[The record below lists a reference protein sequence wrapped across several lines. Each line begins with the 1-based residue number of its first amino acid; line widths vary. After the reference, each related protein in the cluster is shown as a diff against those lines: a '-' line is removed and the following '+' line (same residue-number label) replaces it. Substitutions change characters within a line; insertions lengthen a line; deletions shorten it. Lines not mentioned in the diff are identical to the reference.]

1 MTENTKK
8 RPKVEGERSSS
19 TSSTENIVP
28 SSQFAHDTSWF
39 SQFVTTGTPAP
50 SMLVSQTTSSQYNT
64 KAHSTNQ
71 SSKNKTPSASQSR
84 MARTSTSASP
94 KPKIRTSV
102 TGQTFETS
110 QAFQGEAVNATNFFG
125 PLVPSSNLVHQASN
139 QLSQSSSQ
147 FFEDRARYSQIV
159 GPERIPLGQILPPGH
174 GSSSQTNQDRFGQ
187 TFQLEQTST
196 SQVFQ
201 LDQSSTN
208 PVFPEQASWSQLY
221 NDQHRGSS
229 QRTEDQAWR
238 SSQRAKVDGHGSQRL
253 KKESRG
259 SQRDK
264 GSQPMIK
271 QQVGYNTQ
279 RLSQISLDGNWSNS
293 QFSQGES
300 WRSTSQF
307 TKSESSSSSSSAY
320 FYASPWSDNRSAVNS
335 FTIAPSS
342 LTSPSSQ
349 SLMNEQ
355 SASTQQ
361 TEDNSQISRQ
371 ISVNQSQSA
380 SRISEAQDWI
390 SRVSEIEAWR
400 SGASQHIQSS
410 DDAPSSQASTIY
422 TSSDSDTDLNDT
434 RSDPDSELNSDEDD
448 SDDGGDPDGDDS
460 CDSDTTV
467 RPQRLVLLYDDRAS
481 QSQSDYSYSQGS
493 QLSQETVDLEDG
505 YPSRL
510 QVFLEGRHSTEE
522 DIKKDSPS
530 QELDYGIGSWMRHPT
545 VPEWMYEP
553 DEDDDDEPFYEPLKR
568 IRHQ

>member
-50 SMLVSQTTSSQYNT
+50 SMLMSQTTSSQYNT

-125 PLVPSSNLVHQASN
+125 PPVPSSNLVHHASN

-159 GPERIPLGQILPPGH
+159 GPERIPLGQVFPPGH
-174 GSSSQTNQDRFGQ
+174 GSSSQTNQDHFGQ
-187 TFQLEQTST
+187 T
-196 SQVFQ
+196 FQ

-208 PVFPEQASWSQLY
+208 PIFPEQASSSQLY

-229 QRTEDQAWR
+229 QRTEDLVWR

-264 GSQPMIK
+264 GSQPMMIK
-271 QQVGYNTQ
+271 QQVGDNTQ

-293 QFSQGES
+293 QLSQGES
-300 WRSTSQF
+300 WRSISQF
-307 TKSESSSSSSSAY
+307 TKSESSYSSAY

-342 LTSPSSQ
+342 LTSPSLQ

-355 SASTQQ
+355 SGSTQQ
-361 TEDNSQISRQ
+361 TEDNSQIFRQ

-390 SRVSEIEAWR
+390 SRVSEVEAWR
-400 SGASQHIQSS
+400 SGASQHTQSS
-410 DDAPSSQASTIY
+410 DDIAPSSHASTIY

-434 RSDPDSELNSDEDD
+434 RSLDPDSELNSDEDD
-448 SDDGGDPDGDDS
+448 SDDDWGDPDRDDS

-467 RPQRLVLLYDDRAS
+467 RLQQPVLPYDDRAS
-481 QSQSDYSYSQGS
+481 QSQSEYSYSQGS

-510 QVFLEGRHSTEE
+510 HVFLEGRHSTEE
-522 DIKKDSPS
+522 DINKDAPS

-545 VPEWMYEP
+545 VAEWMHEP
-553 DEDDDDEPFYEPLKR
+553 DKDDDEEPFYEPLKR